1 MSGRADLVELLVQR
15 GVLRFGDFTLKS
27 GRKSRYF
34 FNLGN
39 LDDGESLARI
49 GSGLGNLLL
58 SEVGADGFDLV
69 FGPAYKGITLA
80 AATVDALWREHGLS
94 KPLCYDRKEEK
105 THGEGGRFVGRPPAT
120 GTRVVVVDDVI
131 TDGATKADAVRWI
144 EETGAQVVAVAIVLD
159 RQDPHPDGGV
169 HSERFVK
176 ETGKRLL
183 SLLSKADVEPYLE
196 DGSSPIRSSQS

>member
-1 MSGRADLVELLVQR
+1 MSGRADLVKLLVQR

-49 GSGLGNLLL
+49 GSGLGELLL
-58 SEVGADGFDLV
+58 SGVGADGFDLV

-94 KPLCYDRKEEK
+94 KAFCYDRKEEK
-105 THGEGGRFVGRPPAT
+105 THGERGRFVGRPPVA

-169 HSERFVK
+169 HSERFVQ

>member
-49 GSGLGNLLL
+49 GSELGQLLL

-94 KPLCYDRKEEK
+94 KPFCYDRKEEK
-105 THGEGGRFVGRPPAT
+105 THGEGGRFVGRTPAA

-131 TDGATKADAVRWI
+131 TDGATKVDAVRRI

-169 HSERFVK
+169 QSERFVK